1 MDEVN
6 DDGEENHTQG
16 GVVSDTDTVSKPE
29 EENGNGHPTDSDKEG
44 SSAGVAPQPPNE
56 ADETLEENQQ
66 PAKHANSSQ
75 PTNLLHSPTQASE
88 MESEIGRAHV

>member
-56 ADETLEENQQ
+56 ASNN
-66 PAKHANSSQ
+66 AKH
-75 PTNLLHSPTQASE
+75 
-88 MESEIGRAHV
+88 I